1 MLTRTDMPTLHIVS
15 YFAGKV
21 VFMSLHKPIITL
33 FLTPKNP
40 YEFANSFH
48 AKYTPI
54 SSNAGSDG
62 QRSANLI
69 AHPKFCGGHKKNFD
83 IILNTNPYV
92 FYSPLLYVFYEFGF
106 LIWSWYK
113 SAAFDLSEML
123 PDKLTHIFN
132 LLKEKKTVI

>member
-1 MLTRTDMPTLHIVS
+1 MLARMDREVQILLPTQNFVEAI
-15 YFAGKV
+15 K
-21 VFMSLHKPIITL
+21 T
-33 FLTPKNP
+33 
-40 YEFANSFH
+40 
-48 AKYTPI
+48 
-54 SSNAGSDG
+54 
-62 QRSANLI
+62 
-69 AHPKFCGGHKKNFD
+69 NFD

-106 LIWSWYK
+106 LIRSWYK